1 MPAPARRSGLTVR
14 ALAFQT
20 YGDPSH
26 VLRLTDLPRP
36 EPGPGEVRVRLSA
49 RPVNPSDLLFVQ
61 GAYGRAA
68 RFTSRPDDGAPDG
81 GWAVPGFEGAGTVH
95 TLGHGT
101 TGPVPGTRVT
111 VSATG
116 TWQEYV
122 CVPGTSVIPVPRGV
136 STEAACQLT
145 VNPFTAHLLMHDVAL
160 DPGDALLLTAGASAV
175 SRMVIHLANERG
187 VRCLPVVRHREQARA
202 LAGPGTQPLMADRA
216 EALTEAVR
224 EIGEH
229 GRVGAVL
236 DAVGGTLGAAALRCL
251 RPAGQ
256 FVSYGMLSGHAVPVH
271 PDDLVFRQVSM
282 CGFWLP
288 ARMERLDGRELASLD
303 EQVQEAVVRGLP
315 GLEVAERL
323 DLADF
328 RSALEYTTRSGRGGK
343 VVLTG

>member
-1 MPAPARRSGLTVR
+1 M
-14 ALAFQT
+14 
-20 YGDPSH
+20 
-26 VLRLTDLPRP
+26 
-36 EPGPGEVRVRLSA
+36 RVRLSA
-49 RPVNPSDLLFVQ
+49 RPINPSDLLFIQ
-61 GAYGRAA
+61 GVYGRAA
-68 RFTSRPDDGAPDG
+68 RFTLRQGGGAPDG
-81 GWAVPGFEGAGTVH
+81 GWAVAGFEGAGTVDA
-95 TLGHGT
+95 LGPGT
-101 TGPVPGTRVT
+101 AGPVPGTRVA

-122 CVPGTSVIPVPRGV
+122 CVSGTSVISVPRGV
-136 STEAACQLT
+136 STEAACQFT
-145 VNPFTAHLLMHDVAL
+145 VNPFTAHLLVHDVAL
-160 DPGDALLLTAGASAV
+160 APGDSLLLTAGASAV

-202 LAGPGTQPLMADRA
+202 LAGPGTQPLVAGRA

-229 GRVGAVL
+229 GEVGAVL
-236 DAVGGTLGAAALRCL
+236 DAVGGALGAAALQCL
-251 RPAGQ
+251 RSAGR
-256 FVSYGMLSGHAVPVH
+256 FVSYGMLSGHPVPVQ

-288 ARMERLDGRELASLD
+288 ARMGRLDERDMASLN

-315 GLEVAERL
+315 GFQVAERR

-328 RSALEYTTRSGRGGK
+328 RSALGHTMRSGRNGK